1 MDAVIAKLDG
11 AAAAASPAPLALPP
25 AAAAGTPREGAGTHE
40 SDAGTPREGAETED
54 WSEIRV
60 FDFARD
66 KVFLPFEESI
76 RLAEKHLLRIIILG
90 VPGNIYI
97 YVMCR

>member
-11 AAAAASPAPLALPP
+11 AAAAASPAPAALPP
-25 AAAAGTPREGAGTHE
+25 AAAGTPREGA
-40 SDAGTPREGAETED
+40 ETGD

-76 RLAEKHLLRIIILG
+76 RLAEKHLLRIIILS
-90 VPGNIYI
+90 VPGSI
-97 YVMCR
+97 